1 MCSFQSANFGSVNQI
16 PPKYAVVK
24 TVTAGLPTT
33 FIDILSIN
41 RSFTDHFRDL
51 LCCLCGLPAQENKG
65 VAAIYD
71 CFAIVLINGRNLRQA
86 LQNYHAAYVSAS
98 DRRDQPVEIR
108 NLSYVGELIKQT
120 SNMERQFAAVFVVC
134 FFAKQIEHLVHNHSD
149 QKGIGTIRIAHNHKK
164 GCFSI
169 SQFVK
174 LQFVVQHNFPQ
185 LVNIKRSQ
193 PGSTGN
199 QNTFKRFPRRL
210 FELFVL
216 LHRKAIWLFLF
227 QIFKHNVD
235 RALIIFVVL
244 FYFAHIQHFNHH
256 GNVLIFRWGFI
267 PKVSDKC
274 RV

>member
-134 FFAKQIEHLVHNHSD
+134 FFAM
-149 QKGIGTIRIAHNHKK
+149 
-164 GCFSI
+164 
-169 SQFVK
+169 
-174 LQFVVQHNFPQ
+174 
-185 LVNIKRSQ
+185 
-193 PGSTGN
+193 
-199 QNTFKRFPRRL
+199 
-210 FELFVL
+210 
-216 LHRKAIWLFLF
+216 LFLVKPCVNNLR
-227 QIFKHNVD
+227 QS
-235 RALIIFVVL
+235 LVVL
-244 FYFAHIQHFNHH
+244 
-256 GNVLIFRWGFI
+256 VLWQFEKRHCTT
-267 PKVSDKC
+267 P
-274 RV
+274 RPPL